1 MDVSVTRSSPG
12 VEIVKSSR
20 QMLSQPAFAH
30 SIPRRRLTVVLNRES
45 GTLVKLGP
53 EKVEEGLR
61 EIFEAQAC
69 RAEIQLVTGKQ
80 LPDALREARESDA
93 DAVIVGGGDGTVA
106 SAATVLAGSEKA
118 LGILPLGTFNLAARD
133 VGMPL
138 DWAEAAKLLISAP
151 ESLTDLLEV
160 EGRLYLCVVVLGFY
174 PSLAMGQPEYHG
186 SWVMKTLRTLWH
198 TLRGAATYPPLRLRL
213 TTDAGVQS
221 YHTRLA
227 LIANNDYEDMFG
239 IIPRRQSLDGG
250 YFTVYISRHH
260 SLLGLASAFLSWTL
274 GRWNQDREIST
285 IRTTELEIDV
295 KRRHR
300 ISVMMDG
307 ELEKIPLPFTV
318 RLRPKALRI
327 ISPRSTEE

>member
-1 MDVSVTRSSPG
+1 
-12 VEIVKSSR
+12 VEIVESSG
-20 QMLSQPAFAH
+20 QTLLQPASVH
-30 SIPRRRLTVVLNRES
+30 SIPRSRLTVILNAES

-53 EKVEEGLR
+53 ENVKEGLR

-69 RAEIQLVTGKQ
+69 RAEFKLVPGKQ
-80 LPDALREARESDA
+80 LPDVLREARQSDA

-106 SAATVLAGSEKA
+106 SAATVLAGSEKP

-138 DWAEAAKLLISAP
+138 DWREAARLLISAP
-151 ESLTDLLEV
+151 EKLMDLLEV

-186 SWVMKTLRTLWH
+186 SWVMKTLRTLWQ
-198 TLRGAATYPPLRLRL
+198 TLRGAATYPPVRLRL

-260 SLLGLASAFLSWTL
+260 SRLGLVRAFLSWAL

-307 ELEKIPLPFTV
+307 ELEKIALPFTI

-327 ISPRSTEE
+327 ISPRLTEEELQPAS